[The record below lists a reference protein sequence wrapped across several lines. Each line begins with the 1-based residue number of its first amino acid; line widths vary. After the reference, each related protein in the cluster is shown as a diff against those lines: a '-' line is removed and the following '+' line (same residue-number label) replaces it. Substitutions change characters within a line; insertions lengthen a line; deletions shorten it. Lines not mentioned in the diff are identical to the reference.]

1 MTMMLLGP
9 LQSVGGYVVVSKQ
22 RRRNTIEARIDD
34 SLANRRG
41 AASERRLVDRSTD
54 PTRG

>member
-1 MTMMLLGP
+1 MMLLGP